1 MERVELKE
9 ISQNW
14 IDGLIKDKEFIAAVD
29 RYSSALIAAKPI
41 VMRGCDLKGKGSM
54 VALSLTYANAGYTGE
69 FTLDAEF
76 VKALLKEYT
85 DVALPKYNLI

>member
-9 ISQNW
+9 IAQNW

-41 VMRGCDLKGKGSM
+41 VRRSK
-54 VALSLTYANAGYTGE
+54 
-69 FTLDAEF
+69 
-76 VKALLKEYT
+76 
-85 DVALPKYNLI
+85 LPKQKPENEKSWFQQWDEAIKKM